1 MPNKPDTNKLLKG
14 NSTNM
19 DMIRLGLTRK
29 ILQKY
34 LAGEATEKE
43 VKAIESWKAEK
54 YWNRYRKNGPDIEL
68 EKGCEDVWK
77 QLTKQIVEENPD
89 LAQGNYP
96 IIREQKTL
104 YKLRFSKYARKYAA
118 IAAVFIALTG
128 TGVCFVTYQT
138 LHSDIVLAHLP
149 AKTIFQTGMMN
160 RRTVVLP
167 DASIIIMNK
176 GTKLTFIKK
185 QFNNKNREVWLEGE
199 AFFDVARN
207 KEKPFIIHT
216 GTMQTTVRGT
226 SFNIKAYTQTGQNV
240 VSVRTGKVEVCVQ
253 NKVLAMLTSNKQIIY
268 DTSKRTS
275 ETESIKASDISA
287 WTNGSLILNNA
298 NISELRLRL
307 KQCFNVN
314 LQVNGQALYKAK
326 FNAVFKTGTSLDEV
340 MQTISALYEIKYKTT
355 PTGDIIIFS

>member
-1 MPNKPDTNKLLKG
+1 MQNIPNTNKLLKE

-19 DMIRLGLTRK
+19 NMILLGLTRK
-29 ILQKY
+29 LFERY
-34 LAGEATEKE
+34 LSGEATEKE
-43 VKAIESWKAEK
+43 IKSIENWNAGK
-54 YWNRYRKNGPDIEL
+54 YWNRYRRKELDIKL
-68 EKGCEDVWK
+68 ENGCEDVWRHV
-77 QLTKQIVEENPD
+77 TKQIVEENPE
-89 LAQGNYP
+89 LTPGNYP
-96 IIREQKTL
+96 IIPEQKKL
-104 YKLRFSKYARKYAA
+104 YTLRFSKNARKYAA
-118 IAAVFIALTG
+118 VAAVFIAIAWS
-128 TGVCFVTYQT
+128 GVFFVTYQT
-138 LHSDIVLAHLP
+138 LHCDTVLAHQHD
-149 AKTIFQTGMMN
+149 KTIIQTGITN
-160 RRTVVLP
+160 IRTVVLP

-199 AFFDVARN
+199 AFFDVAKN

-240 VSVRTGKVEVCVQ
+240 VSVRTGKVEVRAQ

-268 DTSKRTS
+268 NTSKRTS
-275 ETESIKASDISA
+275 ETESIKASDITA
-287 WTNGSLILNNA
+287 WTNGSLVLNNA

-314 LQVNGQALYKAK
+314 LQVNGQALNRAK

-340 MQTISALYEIKYKTT
+340 MRTISVLYEIKYKTA
-355 PTGDIIIFS
+355 PSGDIIIFS

>member
-1 MPNKPDTNKLLKG
+1 MNKLLKDK
-14 NSTNM
+14 STNM

-34 LAGEATEKE
+34 LSGEASEIE
-43 VKAIESWKAEK
+43 VKTVENWKAEK
-54 YWNRYRKNGPDIEL
+54 YWNRYRKKELDIEL
-68 EKGCEDVWK
+68 ENGCEDVWK
-77 QLTKQIVEENPD
+77 QVTNQIVEENPE
-89 LAQGNYP
+89 LTPGNYP
-96 IIREQKTL
+96 IRTDQKPL
-104 YKLRFSKYARKYAA
+104 YKLRFSKYIRKYAA
-118 IAAVFIALTG
+118 VASLFIALAG
-128 TGVCFVTYQT
+128 SGICFVTYQT
-138 LHSDIVLAHLP
+138 LHSDIVLAYQQE
-149 AKTIFQTGMMN
+149 KIIFQTGMTY

-199 AFFDVARN
+199 AFFDVAKN

-240 VSVRTGKVEVCVQ
+240 VSVRTGKVEVCAQ

-268 DTSKRTS
+268 DTAKRTS
-275 ETESIKASDISA
+275 ETESIKASDITS

-314 LQVNGQALYKAK
+314 LQVNGQALNNAK

-340 MQTISALYEIKYKTT
+340 MQTISVLYEIKYKTT
-355 PTGDIIIFS
+355 PSGDIIIFS